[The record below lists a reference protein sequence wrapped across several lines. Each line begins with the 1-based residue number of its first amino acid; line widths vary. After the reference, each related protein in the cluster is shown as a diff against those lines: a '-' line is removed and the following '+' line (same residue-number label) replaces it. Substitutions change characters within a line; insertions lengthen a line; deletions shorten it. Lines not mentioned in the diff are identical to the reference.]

1 MNVRDQ
7 RRGPDSLLNW
17 FERLIQLRK
26 ELPEVG
32 WGPCE
37 VLETGNPAVLA
48 LRHNWEGRTL
58 ITAHNLKP
66 RTAVATIEFDKPGGV
81 TLRELFGQSDS
92 IRARNG
98 RTKIHLGP
106 HEQRWLRLVG

>member
-1 MNVRDQ
+1 M
-7 RRGPDSLLNW
+7 
-17 FERLIQLRK
+17 
-26 ELPEVG
+26 
-32 WGPCE
+32 
-37 VLETGNPAVLA
+37 
-48 LRHNWEGRTL
+48 
-58 ITAHNLKP
+58 
-66 RTAVATIEFDKPGGV
+66 ATIEFDEPGGV